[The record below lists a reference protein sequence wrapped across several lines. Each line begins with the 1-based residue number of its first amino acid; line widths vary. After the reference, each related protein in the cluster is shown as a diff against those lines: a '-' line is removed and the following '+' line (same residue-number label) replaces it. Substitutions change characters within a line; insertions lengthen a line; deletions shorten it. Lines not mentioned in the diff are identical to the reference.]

1 MSADS
6 PTGVLLDGV
15 RGRMDGLARAKDFI
29 ALTRPRVLSL
39 VLFCAPPAMVMGHEG
54 WPDVATLLG
63 VLVGAAAIGA
73 GCGALNASWER
84 DRDRRMARTANRPLP
99 TGRLAV
105 GEAVVFG
112 VAISALGVAVLYA
125 TGGGLPA
132 AIGLLTLGHYLLVYT
147 IWLKPRTPQNIVIGG
162 AAGAASPLIADAAVD
177 GRLGVWGFVLF
188 LIIFVWTPPHF
199 WAIALYRKREYAAA
213 GFPML
218 PNVLGD
224 RATRRWMLAYAIGL
238 IPVALIPWLGGEL
251 SRVYALTVLVAGAG
265 FVASI
270 ARAMRAES
278 PREDRRVF
286 RISILFL
293 AAIFAEMIGEL
304 ALR

>member
-15 RGRMDGLARAKDFI
+15 RSRADGLARARDFI
-29 ALTRPRVLSL
+29 ALTRPRVLTL

-63 VLVGAAAIGA
+63 VLVGAASIGA

-105 GEAVVFG
+105 GEAVAFG

-132 AIGLLTLGHYLLVYT
+132 AIGLLTLAHYLLVYT

-224 RATRRWMLAYAIGL
+224 RATRRRMLAYAIGL

-251 SRVYALTVLVAGAG
+251 SGVYALTVLVAGAG

>member
-6 PTGVLLDGV
+6 PLGVLLDGV
-15 RGRMDGLARAKDFI
+15 RSRTDGLARARDFI
-29 ALTRPRVLSL
+29 ALTRPRVLTL
-39 VLFCAPPAMVMGHEG
+39 VLFCAPPAMVMGREG

-63 VLVGAAAIGA
+63 VLVGAASIGA

-132 AIGLLTLGHYLLVYT
+132 AIGLLTLAHYLVVYT

-218 PNVLGD
+218 PNVVGD

-251 SRVYALTVLVAGAG
+251 SAVYGLTVLVAGAG

-270 ARAMRAES
+270 TRAMRAES

-293 AAIFAEMIGEL
+293 SAIFAEMLCEL